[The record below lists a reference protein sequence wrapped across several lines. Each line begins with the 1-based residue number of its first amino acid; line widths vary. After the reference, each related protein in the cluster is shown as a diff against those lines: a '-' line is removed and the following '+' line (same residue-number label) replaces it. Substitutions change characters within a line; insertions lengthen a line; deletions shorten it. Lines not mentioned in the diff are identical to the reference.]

1 MLGGVPRSIMSE
13 KEEIALTHLLLHGYT
28 WNCMCISEQPN
39 YKKDITK
46 LEGIENAAVKMIK
59 S

>member
-1 MLGGVPRSIMSE
+1 MPRSIMSE
-13 KEEIALTHLLLHGYT
+13 KEEIALTHLLLYGYT
-28 WNCMCISEQPN
+28 WNCMCISKQPN

-46 LEGIENAAVKMIK
+46 LEGIENTAVKIIK